1 MNSIESYSPPK
12 ATSIDEDSSLVPA
25 ALGSD
30 AAALEALRALMG
42 GAANQQPAFG
52 VTLVDDKTKLTPE
65 LSERL
70 ASLMQ
75 NLLSDDSD
83 AAALEALRA
92 LMGGAANQ
100 QPAFGVTL
108 VDDKTKLTPE
118 LSERLASLM
127 QNLLSDDSAPPS
139 LVPLLNSLGDKLKSG
154 GDLANDA
161 EALAQFQTLMNSLK
175 AEPAQSPL
183 TISNT
188 PSAADALR
196 RALEDAFTSN
206 STRNAAQA
214 KVDRT
219 DIPAVAELPIS
230 DVVTLGHS
238 ILQSLDS
245 QSTAAAQV
253 SGPATAERIE
263 HVSNLMNEMA
273 DRVLV
278 TDPLHGQNAEVRI
291 KIAENIMPGTEVR
304 VWREDG
310 GQLRVEFDT
319 TNAYWAR
326 VLNDSTTQLSQR
338 LSERLNLAEGAQ
350 VTVQHES
357 GQPQDGRSRNR
368 HTPWELAQQQDNE

>member
-75 NLLSDDSD
+75 NLLSDDS
-83 AAALEALRA
+83 
-92 LMGGAANQ
+92 
-100 QPAFGVTL
+100 V
-108 VDDKTKLTPE
+108 
-118 LSERLASLM
+118 
-127 QNLLSDDSAPPS
+127 PPS

-230 DVVTLGHS
+230 DVVTL
-238 ILQSLDS
+238 
-245 QSTAAAQV
+245 
-253 SGPATAERIE
+253 
-263 HVSNLMNEMA
+263 
-273 DRVLV
+273 
-278 TDPLHGQNAEVRI
+278 
-291 KIAENIMPGTEVR
+291 MPGTEVR

>member
-1 MNSIESYSPPK
+1 
-12 ATSIDEDSSLVPA
+12 
-25 ALGSD
+25 
-30 AAALEALRALMG
+30 
-42 GAANQQPAFG
+42 
-52 VTLVDDKTKLTPE
+52 
-65 LSERL
+65 
-70 ASLMQ
+70 
-75 NLLSDDSD
+75 
-83 AAALEALRA
+83 
-92 LMGGAANQ
+92 
-100 QPAFGVTL
+100 
-108 VDDKTKLTPE
+108 
-118 LSERLASLM
+118 
-127 QNLLSDDSAPPS
+127 
-139 LVPLLNSLGDKLKSG
+139 LLNSLGDKLKSGGDLANDAEALAQFQTLMNSLKAEPAQSPLTISNTPSAADASG

-278 TDPLHGQNAEVRI
+278 TDPMHGQNAEVRI

>member
-1 MNSIESYSPPK
+1 
-12 ATSIDEDSSLVPA
+12 
-25 ALGSD
+25 
-30 AAALEALRALMG
+30 
-42 GAANQQPAFG
+42 
-52 VTLVDDKTKLTPE
+52 VDRTDI
-65 LSERL
+65 
-70 ASLMQ
+70 
-75 NLLSDDSD
+75 
-83 AAALEALRA
+83 
-92 LMGGAANQ
+92 
-100 QPAFGVTL
+100 
-108 VDDKTKLTPE
+108 
-118 LSERLASLM
+118 
-127 QNLLSDDSAPPS
+127 
-139 LVPLLNSLGDKLKSG
+139 
-154 GDLANDA
+154 
-161 EALAQFQTLMNSLK
+161 
-175 AEPAQSPL
+175 PAQSPL

>member
-12 ATSIDEDSSLVPA
+12 STSLDEDSSIASDL
-25 ALGSD
+25 LGSD

-42 GAANQQPAFG
+42 GAGTQQPAFG
-52 VTLVDDKTKLTPE
+52 VTLVEDKSKLTPE
-65 LSERL
+65 LSDRL

-75 NLLSDDSD
+75 NLLDDGS
-83 AAALEALRA
+83 
-92 LMGGAANQ
+92 
-100 QPAFGVTL
+100 V
-108 VDDKTKLTPE
+108 
-118 LSERLASLM
+118 
-127 QNLLSDDSAPPS
+127 PPS
-139 LVPLLNSLGDKLKSG
+139 LVPVLNSLGDKLKAG
-154 GDLANDA
+154 GDLTNDA
-161 EALAQFQTLMNSLK
+161 EALSQLQNLLTTLK

-196 RALEDAFTSN
+196 KALEDAFTSN
-206 STRNAAQA
+206 STRNAAQVN
-214 KVDRT
+214 VDRP
-219 DIPAVAELPIS
+219 DLPAVAEVPVS

-245 QSTAAAQV
+245 QSTAAATAAAQV
-253 SGPATAERIE
+253 SGPATADRIE

-304 VWREDG
+304 MWREDG

-338 LSERLNLAEGAQ
+338 LNERLNLPEGAQ

-368 HTPWELAQQQDNE
+368 HTPWELAQQQGNE

>member
-12 ATSIDEDSSLVPA
+12 ATSLDEDGSLVSD

-42 GAANQQPAFG
+42 GAANQQPTFG

-75 NLLSDDSD
+75 NLLSDDS
-83 AAALEALRA
+83 
-92 LMGGAANQ
+92 
-100 QPAFGVTL
+100 V
-108 VDDKTKLTPE
+108 
-118 LSERLASLM
+118 
-127 QNLLSDDSAPPS
+127 PPS
-139 LVPLLNSLGDKLKSG
+139 LVPVLNSLGDKLKAG
-154 GDLANDA
+154 ADLAEDA
-161 EALAQFQTLMNSLK
+161 EALAQLQTLMNSLK

-196 RALEDAFTSN
+196 KALEDAFTTS
-206 STRNAAQA
+206 SRNAAQVN
-214 KVDRT
+214 VDRP
-219 DIPAVAELPIS
+219 DIPAVAELPVS

-245 QSTAAAQV
+245 QSTAAAAAAAQV
-253 SGPATAERIE
+253 SGPATADRIE

-338 LSERLNLAEGAQ
+338 LSERLNLPEGAQ

-368 HTPWELAQQQDNE
+368 HTPWELAQQQANE

>member
-25 ALGSD
+25 ALG
-30 AAALEALRALMG
+30 
-42 GAANQQPAFG
+42 
-52 VTLVDDKTKLTPE
+52 
-65 LSERL
+65 
-70 ASLMQ
+70 
-75 NLLSDDSD
+75 SD

-196 RALEDAFTSN
+196 RALEDAFTSK